1 MISQIDAPDAPQL
14 LSIGQLMAGGHWK
27 LELLHDRGW
36 DVFFWITKGQG
47 VAILDGVRTGI
58 GVHNALLVP
67 ARHLFSLELG
77 RQGYGQALVL
87 PRDTDLGFPQDL
99 YHLRLRDVTAQA
111 ELTSLLEALG
121 REQSAGAAFS
131 DEAAFAY
138 ARLIAIWFRR
148 QLARHGDPAKSSAAQ
163 RLVRAYAARIVTHH
177 ASPATVADHA
187 EALDVTPTHLNRV
200 CKSVC
205 GQTASAMLTERVL
218 HAARV
223 FLEETQ
229 VPIQDIARHLGFG
242 SAAYFTRYVQT
253 HTGDTPSSL
262 RQKSAVA
269 KGRMQT
275 A

>member
-1 MISQIDAPDAPQL
+1 MISQIQAPQSPQL
-14 LSIGQLMAGGHWK
+14 LSIGQLIAGGHWK
-27 LELLHDRGW
+27 LGLLHDRGW

-47 VAILDGVRTGI
+47 VAVLDGVRTGI

-67 ARHLFSLELG
+67 ARRLISLELG

-111 ELTSLLEALG
+111 ELTALLEAVG
-121 REQSAGAAFS
+121 REQSVGAAHA
-131 DEAAFAY
+131 DEAAVAY

-148 QLARHGDPAKSSAAQ
+148 QLERHGDPAKTSAAQ
-163 RLVRAYAARIVTHH
+163 RLVRAYSARIVGYHD
-177 ASPATVADHA
+177 SPATVADHA
-187 EALDVTPTHLNRV
+187 EALEVTPTHLNRV

-205 GQTASAMLTERVL
+205 GRTASAMLTERVL

-229 VPIQDIARHLGFG
+229 VPVQDIARHLGFG
-242 SAAYFTRYVQT
+242 SAAYFTRYMQT
-253 HTGDTPSSL
+253 HTGETPTTL
-262 RQKSAVA
+262 RQLAA
-269 KGRMQT
+269 AANARMQI